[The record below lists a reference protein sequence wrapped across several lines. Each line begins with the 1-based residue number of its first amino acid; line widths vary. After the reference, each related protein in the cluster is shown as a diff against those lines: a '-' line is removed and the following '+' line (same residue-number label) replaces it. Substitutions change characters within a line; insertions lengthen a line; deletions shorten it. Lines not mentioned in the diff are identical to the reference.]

1 MTTLDPALVV
11 EVARLLR
18 TLAGPDCRCA
28 PCLDARIAADQLD
41 REVAAQE
48 GNP

>member
-1 MTTLDPALVV
+1 MTIDATFAT

-18 TLAGPDCRCA
+18 ALAGPDCSCVTCR
-28 PCLDARIAADQLD
+28 DARIAADQLD

-48 GNP
+48 GTR